1 MVNYPLLAMINSF
14 LQKFD
19 INRNGTLEK
28 LEFEEFLSKLGIFL
42 ARQELTAVYNAFD
55 VNQDGKI
62 QYDEF
67 INVLRVITLA
77 VFNPS

>member
-1 MVNYPLLAMINSF
+1 M
-14 LQKFD
+14 
-19 INRNGTLEK
+19 EK

>member
-1 MVNYPLLAMINSF
+1 
-14 LQKFD
+14 
-19 INRNGTLEK
+19 LEK